1 MTNDD
6 PFDEQTIPNF
16 SSTRFFESPRD
27 YRQKQETTSLI
38 FRFISPPF
46 FANFA
51 NSLTTQSCL
60 SEKPFQP
67 NFPFQ
72 IRRRALFPG
81 CTDLEIS
88 LRAGRGCLHFF
99 PLQQTGREENRDH
112 FPAAPLPPVL
122 FVHHAQL
129 TNSNSNANA
138 SLSLLLCSLL
148 FNHENNL
155 PLSLSLFFSPLS
167 IAIEKPRAPL
177 LSFLSKKRMDSRT
190 CSFMEYSQERECF
203 ALIKNRMELVS
214 IIDLESRVYFRSTL
228 RYHPNFNNNIQL
240 DVLSRHLLRVIS
252 STIFREI
259 CLVASF
265 LQSGIRE
272 KCRAKFQ
279 SSIAKRPLMIIPPEK
294 KMIHEEE

>member
-1 MTNDD
+1 M
-6 PFDEQTIPNF
+6 QM
-16 SSTRFFESPRD
+16 
-27 YRQKQETTSLI
+27 
-38 FRFISPPF
+38 
-46 FANFA
+46 
-51 NSLTTQSCL
+51 
-60 SEKPFQP
+60 
-67 NFPFQ
+67 
-72 IRRRALFPG
+72 
-81 CTDLEIS
+81 
-88 LRAGRGCLHFF
+88 H
-99 PLQQTGREENRDH
+99 
-112 FPAAPLPPVL
+112 PLP
-122 FVHHAQL
+122 
-129 TNSNSNANA
+129 
-138 SLSLLLCSLL
+138 LLLCSLL

-177 LSFLSKKRMDSRT
+177 LFSLSKKRMDSRT

-294 KMIHEEE
+294 KMIHEEEWKIPISIEYEILDFKGFGSLIRGIFLLVVKSREFAKRGPSTLFESLHDSTISRRLFAHERVKNIRGRGGIDFPRIAKLD